1 MVHHSTL
8 ALSTAQRKCLE
19 EGGGTK
25 ETTNI
30 LRKTYGVNF
39 EQYILSREEE
49 WCKLPYSAPEW
60 WDGNERGEPRFM
72 EELVMD
78 SRLLGN
84 YFKNWLWEMQVKK
97 YSFIK

>member
-1 MVHHSTL
+1 MFVEF
-8 ALSTAQRKCLE
+8 C
-19 EGGGTK
+19 
-25 ETTNI
+25 
-30 LRKTYGVNF
+30 VNF

-78 SRLLGN
+78 SRL
-84 YFKNWLWEMQVKK
+84 
-97 YSFIK
+97 